1 MRNLI
6 VAGLAVA
13 MLVSAAQAAFIVEP
27 HSSGKAFANFSY
39 LGPTGA
45 PSYSTTKGTAPGLVA
60 TSSAFGGSG
69 AAEDRYIFS
78 YTPGVDADNTV
89 FSAGDPLGTHKLEPT
104 LNLVAEAQT
113 ATGLVG
119 GATGLYKVYITWP
132 KSGNV
137 NTAGST
143 ITVYSDGAPIEL
155 TPVSQNGD
163 PAFSSTYTEVGAAG
177 TNKWLCIGTV
187 QLTAGVTYKVEQ
199 LALSLTYVSQRSA
212 GVMWELVPEPATAML
227 LSLGGLFLRRRRA

>member
-1 MRNLI
+1 MV

-13 MLVSAAQAAFIVEP
+13 LLVSAAHAAFIVEP

-39 LGPTGA
+39 LGPSGA
-45 PSYSTTKGTAPGLVA
+45 PSYSTTKGTAPGLSA
-60 TSSAFGGSG
+60 THSAFGGSG
-69 AAEDRYIFS
+69 ANEDRYTFR

-89 FSAGDPLGTHKLEPT
+89 FSAGDPLGTHRLEPA
-104 LNLVAEAQT
+104 LNLIQEPQT

-119 GATGLYKVYITWP
+119 GVSGLYRVYITWP

-143 ITVYSDGAPIEL
+143 ITITSDGAPIVL

-163 PAFSSTYTEVGAAG
+163 PAFSGTYTPVGEAG

-187 QLTAGVTYKVEQ
+187 QLTAGVTYTVEQ

-212 GVMWELVPEPATAML
+212 GVMWELVPEPATAL
-227 LSLGGLFLRRRRA
+227 LLGFGGLFLRRRRA